1 MITVVAAALGISL
14 ISSAA
19 ADTSPMFAKTV
30 APSEALDGIRVGMTL
45 DDAKL
50 ALRMFDIDASYKD
63 AANRQRL
70 LKEATGGA
78 RFYVLMSNNVVS
90 RIGIEA
96 PEAGLVAK
104 LTKQWGK
111 PAKAVNAASEGI
123 TSWSGT
129 EWRVDVACRQA
140 LCRLAF
146 HHSLTAAFFGP
157 TVSPPS
163 ALASLKL
170 GMTRDQLG
178 ALFVT
183 GAEVPAGPEDVRL
196 SVDVGKDDRVRSVL
210 IAGLPAHAGQLMNA
224 AWGKA
229 TEVDT
234 KPMWFNP
241 NTGWR
246 ARYDASLGVVQLSEY
261 MPVMSLLGPGDKI
274 ALPLIGLTSDQLAKV
289 YPKMAVTTAGANVQL
304 PPTEF
309 ATALTMIGLRF
320 DPQTGKTATAVFALP
335 FDTLAHKD
343 LLVKALE
350 AKWGKG
356 QEKLE
361 AGQRVLTF
369 PSTKTRVQVLVDRTN
384 ELLVQLR

>member
-1 MITVVAAALGISL
+1 MRVVTAVIGISL
-14 ISSAA
+14 ISPASAG
-19 ADTSPMFAKTV
+19 TSPMFAKTV

-50 ALRMFDIDASYKD
+50 ALGTFQIDPTYKD
-63 AANRQRL
+63 AANRQRWI
-70 LKEATGGA
+70 KDATGGA
-78 RFYVLMSNNVVS
+78 KFYVLISNDVVS

-104 LTKQWGK
+104 LTRQWGK
-111 PAKAVNAASEGI
+111 PTKAVNAASEGI
-123 TSWSGT
+123 TSWGGT

-146 HHSLTAAFFGP
+146 HHSLTAAFFGSTVAPP
-157 TVSPPS
+157 T
-163 ALASLKL
+163 ALGSIKL

-178 ALFVT
+178 ALFAS
-183 GAEVPAGPEDVRL
+183 GAEVPAGPEDVRV

-210 IAGLPAHAGQLMNA
+210 IAGLPANAGPLMNA

-229 TEVDT
+229 TDVAA
-234 KPMWFNP
+234 KPTWFNP

-246 ARYDASLGVVQLSEY
+246 ARYDASLNVVQLGEY

-274 ALPLIGLTSDQLAKV
+274 ALPLIGLTPEQVAKV
-289 YPKMAVTTAGANVQL
+289 YPRSAATRTGAHVQL

-309 ATALTMIGLRF
+309 ATALTMIGLQF
-320 DPQTGKTATAVFALP
+320 DPQTGKTTIAVFALP

-343 LLVKALE
+343 LLVKVLE

-356 QEKLE
+356 QEKLQ

-384 ELLVQLR
+384 ELLVELR